1 MNLIPFTFN
10 HSSIRVI
17 DKDGEPWF
25 VAKDVAQLLGYA
37 RPSDAVAAHCKAT
50 SLLKY
55 GEIPTLETPPR
66 GLTII
71 PESDVFRLIVKSKL
85 PEAQKFER
93 WVMEEVLPNI
103 RKTGSYGVAKID
115 WSNSQQIAGLLV
127 QSLEKVQEQTKQI
140 EVLTP
145 KAEFHDQV
153 IQS

>member
-1 MNLIPFTFN
+1 MDIIPFEF
-10 HSSIRVI
+10 SGASVRVI

-25 VAKDVAQLLGYA
+25 VAKDIADALKFSEASAMTRHLDDDEKGLSIVQTLGGDQELQVINESGLYSA
-37 RPSDAVAAHCKAT
+37 I
-50 SLLKY
+50 LKS
-55 GEIPTLETPPR
+55 R
-66 GLTII
+66 
-71 PESDVFRLIVKSKL
+71 R
-85 PEAQKFER
+85 PEAKVFKK
-93 WVMEEVLPNI
+93 WVTNEVLPSI

-115 WSNSQQIAGLLV
+115 WSNTGQIAGLLV